1 VTTLR
6 EDSIGI
12 YKEWLDAQFYI
23 KKKYYFVFEKLKWKR
38 LKLKVRQNLRAFLY

>member
-23 KKKYYFVFEKLKWKR
+23 KKNIILFLK
-38 LKLKVRQNLRAFLY
+38 N